1 VFRVCFVTVKNFV
14 TEKKKEISTKIKHT
28 HTTTP
33 QYTKRKS
40 VVRNDSTQS
49 NLLVVLT
56 TIRGERYHLYFVFSS
71 LFSFPETN
79 FFLLVNFSF
88 FRIIHPVTSRVPLP
102 FSLSLSRSFRAR
114 ASVFELRVFG
124 EALLRSCQTREFR
137 RRSVDVFFIIFVV
150 SLSF

>member
-1 VFRVCFVTVKNFV
+1 MFRNGQKLRNGK
-14 TEKKKEISTKIKHT
+14 KKKEISTKIKHT

-88 FRIIHPVTSRVPLP
+88 FRIIHPVTASATSVL
-102 FSLSLSRSFRAR
+102 SLSLSLFSSARIGFRA
-114 ASVFELRVFG
+114 VRVFG

>member
-1 VFRVCFVTVKNFV
+1 MSRCVFRVCFVTVKNFV

-114 ASVFELRVFG
+114 ASVFEQSECLEKHFSDLVKHENSAGGPSTFF
-124 EALLRSCQTREFR
+124 LLF
-137 RRSVDVFFIIFVV
+137 
-150 SLSF
+150 L